1 MQYRRLGSTG
11 LQLSALSYG
20 AWVTFGNQ
28 LGRGEARELIAQ
40 CVDAGINFFDNA
52 ETYANGE
59 AERIMGDVLVDLR
72 LPRDGLDHVDENAL
86 GPSVGLEP
94 DLGHVLVDPD
104 AQAQRGGGRELADAL
119 LLERVDD
126 LADRRLRRRRDEL
139 ALVRRHHVTHR
150 AQAR

>member
-1 MQYRRLGSTG
+1 MRVIRRLCLNVRFPRGDTIMQYRRLGQSG

-40 CVDAGINFFDNA
+40 CLDTGVNFFDNA

-72 LPRDGLDHVDENAL
+72 VPRDAFCVSSKVFFGAVD
-86 GPSVGLEP
+86 
-94 DLGHVLVDPD
+94 DPKPT
-104 AQAQRGGGRELADAL
+104 QRGLSHKHIRDACDQVLA
-119 LLERVDD
+119 R
-126 LADRRLRRRRDEL
+126 
-139 ALVRRHHVTHR
+139 
-150 AQAR
+150 

>member
-52 ETYANGE
+52 EAYARGQSEVVMGE
-59 AERIMGDVLVDLR
+59 AIR
-72 LPRDGLDHVDENAL
+72 AL
-86 GPSVGLEP
+86 K
-94 DLGHVLVDPD
+94 
-104 AQAQRGGGRELADAL
+104 
-119 LLERVDD
+119 
-126 LADRRLRRRRDEL
+126 
-139 ALVRRHHVTHR
+139 
-150 AQAR
+150 